1 MYASHVCVFP
11 YSLLSARCSQTSER
25 TAHSSEMRTGEPASN
40 NRQET
45 TDTMGRA
52 GKRNEKLRAASAHSD
67 RSVYGVKTITDQCIG
82 TVNDTTLAANHGGYN
97 NIYSCLP
104 SCSPPALD
112 LSTLPNLLSRH
123 PQHYFFGSNSA
134 SATVPSRI
142 ECLICPE
149 SHSDSANCGRP
160 ACKELSKRFTP

>member
-82 TVNDTTLAANHGGYN
+82 TVKDTTLAANHGGDDIFVSAFVLSARSRN
-97 NIYSCLP
+97 KRAAKLVESTP
-104 SCSPPALD
+104 SALF
-112 LSTLPNLLSRH
+112 LR
-123 PQHYFFGSNSA
+123 
-134 SATVPSRI
+134 V
-142 ECLICPE
+142 
-149 SHSDSANCGRP
+149 
-160 ACKELSKRFTP
+160 